1 MNRTD
6 KIRDSEAEKIPHSID
21 AEQSVLGG
29 LMLNNDAWDRVSE
42 VLSEHD
48 FYTRAHRLIFAEMRS
63 LIKAG
68 SPIDLITL
76 SESLENNGKLDLM
89 GGFAY
94 VAELSKNTPSAA
106 NIDAYAAIVRESAVK
121 RELLAVV
128 NEIASETTQP
138 RGRTAS
144 ELLDLA
150 ERRVFDISSSRADK
164 QQGPTSIGD
173 ALERTLQRLEVL
185 HQQPHDGVTGLD
197 TGYLDL
203 NKKTA
208 GLQNSDLIIVAAR
221 PSMGKTTF
229 AMNLCENIAMSQP
242 KTVLIFSLEMP
253 TEQLTTRMLASLGRI
268 DQTRL
273 RTGMLDD
280 EDWARVAGASSTLVE
295 MNNISIDD
303 TSGLTPTELR
313 SRARRV
319 HRETGGLAAIM
330 VDYLQLMRVPE
341 VDNNRTLEIAE
352 ITRSL
357 KALAKE
363 LQVPVIALSQL
374 NRSLEQRADKR
385 PLNSDLRE
393 SGSIEQD
400 ADLILFIYRDEV
412 YNERSED
419 KGLAEIIIGKQR
431 NGPTG
436 TVRLT
441 FNGHWSRFD
450 NYAGPQINEDY

>member
-1 MNRTD
+1 M
-6 KIRDSEAEKIPHSID
+6 S
-21 AEQSVLGG
+21 
-29 LMLNNDAWDRVSE
+29 
-42 VLSEHD
+42 
-48 FYTRAHRLIFAEMRS
+48 
-63 LIKAG
+63 
-68 SPIDLITL
+68 
-76 SESLENNGKLDLM
+76 
-89 GGFAY
+89 
-94 VAELSKNTPSAA
+94 
-106 NIDAYAAIVRESAVK
+106 
-121 RELLAVV
+121 
-128 NEIASETTQP
+128 TQP

-150 ERRVFDISSSRADK
+150 ERRVFDISTSRADK

-173 ALERTLQRLEVL
+173 ALEKTLQRLEVL

-253 TEQLTTRMLASLGRI
+253 TEQLTTRMLSSLGRI
-268 DQTRL
+268 AQTRL

-280 EDWARVAGASSTLVE
+280 EDWARIAGASAELVK

-341 VDNNRTLEIAE
+341 VDNNRTLEIH
-352 ITRSL
+352 
-357 KALAKE
+357 K
-363 LQVPVIALSQL
+363 
-374 NRSLEQRADKR
+374 
-385 PLNSDLRE
+385 
-393 SGSIEQD
+393 
-400 ADLILFIYRDEV
+400 
-412 YNERSED
+412 
-419 KGLAEIIIGKQR
+419 
-431 NGPTG
+431 
-436 TVRLT
+436 
-441 FNGHWSRFD
+441 
-450 NYAGPQINEDY
+450 